1 MFRCVCYGY
10 LIIYLF
16 NNILNMYN
24 VCVDDF
30 NMVVWEIEYNN
41 K

>member
-1 MFRCVCYGY
+1 MFGCVCYGY

-24 VCVDDF
+24 VGVDDF
-30 NMVVWEIEYNN
+30 NMVLQENEFNN